1 MSFLFSSFII
11 KSQAVGDRLLLCGE
25 INPSLTYR
33 EDLQRSTTSVDLEEK
48 VATSAMLLIMS
59 LSQVEARE
67 ELENMGR
74 HQQETD
80 PKESI
85 LLSGDIESNPGP
97 PRRWELLKQSPH
109 VLSTS

>member
-1 MSFLFSSFII
+1 MISP
-11 KSQAVGDRLLLCGE
+11 QAVGDRLLLCGE

-33 EDLQRSTTSVDLEEK
+33 EDLQRSTTCEDLEEK
-48 VATSAMLLIMS
+48 VSPSAQLLIKT

-74 HQQETD
+74 HQQKTD

-97 PRRWELLKQSPH
+97 PRRWASLKH
-109 VLSTS
+109 